1 MKHIKK
7 VKHTSYSLIQY
18 SLALLFTTIAVNA
31 FSQKIAINGYV
42 KDSSSGESLPYSNIN
57 FVRQTTGVAANQY
70 GYFSAMINKGNIEMV
85 VSFTGYKPDTLRLNI
100 QRDTTLTITLKAPSI
115 EEITVRANRSL
126 IGGND
131 LNRTSIPMSRIKEMP
146 PFLGEYDIIK
156 ALALTPG
163 VNSGTDGSSSLFVRG
178 GSSDQNL
185 ILLDGATI
193 YSNSHLFGFISVF
206 NPEAVSHAELFKGNF
221 PARYGGRLSSV
232 LNITMKEGNT
242 QKNETSMTVGP
253 ISSQITNQGPL
264 IKGKASYL
272 LSGRATYTSLITL
285 PLYLILGE
293 GDGMFSYLMYDL
305 NAKANYTFNDR
316 EKLFLSFYSGNDLWT
331 GKSKENTK
339 RTGVGLNWGNTTASL
354 RYTRRFNNRL
364 FSVSQLT
371 YNRFNF
377 NYKLSD
383 KSLTKPAEYEPS
395 LASTGSKVIDFTAK
409 QRFEISTGVRN
420 SIVFGF
426 DLANQVFYPDYYN
439 LKNINLGTNLPDSRN
454 NRYEFFSA
462 SAYIEDKYQL
472 TGWLGLNGGL
482 RYSAQFLKDITY
494 HSVEPRIEA
503 VAKTTD
509 DISFNLAYSRIS
521 QPVFQLT
528 NTGQGLPLDVW
539 APITKNLRPSKA
551 NQWSAGVKKDLKALP
566 ISVQAEVYYKRM
578 SGLIDYN
585 QGVSFVT
592 NVSKSWEQNIV
603 QNGIGKS
610 HGFELLVCKTTG
622 RLNAWFGYTLARN
635 YRKFEE
641 INDGQWYFARFDRT
655 HDFETTMAYK
665 INKKWKCSMNFVYN
679 TGQPA
684 TLASTIHE
692 DIFGNRIP
700 VYTSRNN
707 LRMPDYHRMDI
718 SFSKEFL
725 TKRKKHPATLSF
737 GAFNVY
743 SRINPFYVSLDS
755 FKSFGGNDNSGN
767 SLGYVS
773 QYESGTLF
781 GIVPFI
787 NYSVKF

>member
-1 MKHIKK
+1 MHIKRSRQTGHFSRQHFL
-7 VKHTSYSLIQY
+7 V
-18 SLALLFTTIAVNA
+18 LLFILMAGNV
-31 FSQKIAINGYV
+31 FSQKIVVNGYV
-42 KDSSSGESLPYSNIN
+42 KDSSSGESLPYSNVN
-57 FVRQTTGVAANQY
+57 FVQLATGVAANQY
-70 GYFSAMINKGNIEMV
+70 GYFSGMVNKGNIEMV
-85 VSFTGYKPDTLRLNI
+85 VSFSGYKSKIIKLNL
-100 QRDTTLTITLKAPSI
+100 QSDTTLNIYLQAPSI
-115 EEITVRANRSL
+115 EEVTVVGNRSSNV
-126 IGGND
+126 GND

-206 NPEAVSHAELFKGNF
+206 NPEAISNAELFKGNF
-221 PARYGGRLSSV
+221 PARYGERLSSV

-242 QKNETSMTVGP
+242 KKNQTSMTIGP

-285 PLYLILGE
+285 PLYFILNEKE
-293 GDGMFSYLMYDL
+293 GMLSYLMYDL
-305 NAKANYTFNDR
+305 NAKVNYTINER
-316 EKLFLSFYSGNDLWT
+316 EKLFLSAYSGNDYW
-331 GKSKENTK
+331 KIKEKQETK

-354 RYTRRFNNRL
+354 RYTRQFRNRL

-371 YNRFNF
+371 FNRFNF
-377 NYKLSD
+377 NYKIGD
-383 KSLTKPAEYEPS
+383 ESLTDPAQYETS
-395 LASTGSKVIDFTAK
+395 LASTGSKVSDMTAK
-409 QRFEISTGVRN
+409 QRFEIPTGLRN
-420 SIVFGF
+420 SMIFGF
-426 DLANQVFYPDYYN
+426 DLANQVFFPDYYR
-439 LKNINLGTNLPDSRN
+439 LKNINFGINLPDSRN

-472 TGWLGLNGGL
+472 NGWLSLNSGL
-482 RYSAQFLKDITY
+482 RYSSQFLKDITY
-494 HSVEPRIEA
+494 HSVEPRLEA
-503 VAKTTD
+503 VAKTAD
-509 DISFNLAYSRIS
+509 EMSFSLSYSHMS
-521 QPVFQLT
+521 QPVFQLS

-539 APITKNLRPSKA
+539 APITENLRPSKA
-551 NQWSAGVKKDLKALP
+551 DQWSAGVKKDLKAFP
-566 ISVQAEVYYKRM
+566 VSVQAEVYYKKL

-610 HGFELLVCKTTG
+610 YGLEVLVSKSTG

-635 YRKFEE
+635 YRKFDE
-641 INDGQWYFARFDRT
+641 INDGNWYLARFDRT

-684 TLASTIHE
+684 TLATTVHE
-692 DIFGNRIP
+692 DLSGQRIP

-725 TKRKKHPATLSF
+725 TRRKKHPATISF

-743 SRINPFYVSLDS
+743 SRINPFYVTLDN
-755 FKSFGGNDNSGN
+755 FKSFGGRNGLGN

-773 QYESGTLF
+773 KYKSGTLF

>member
-1 MKHIKK
+1 MHIKRSWQ
-7 VKHTSYSLIQY
+7 TSHFRIPHFLV
-18 SLALLFTTIAVNA
+18 LLFTMIAGNV

-42 KDSSSGESLPYSNIN
+42 KDSSSGESLPYANVW
-57 FVRQTTGVAANQY
+57 FVQLTTGVAANQY
-70 GYFSAMINKGNIEMV
+70 GHFSGIVNKGNIEMV
-85 VSFTGYKPDTLRLNI
+85 VSFAGYKSEIIKLNL
-100 QRDTTLTITLKAPSI
+100 QSDTTLNIYLKAPTI
-115 EEITVRANRSL
+115 EEFTVLGNRTSNV
-126 IGGND
+126 GND

-163 VNSGTDGSSSLFVRG
+163 VTSGTDGSSSLFVRG

-206 NPEAVSHAELFKGNF
+206 NPEAISHAELFKGNF

-285 PLYLILGE
+285 PLYLIIGTN
-293 GDGMFSYLMYDL
+293 DAMFSYLMYDL
-305 NAKANYTFNDR
+305 NAKVNYTFNER
-316 EKLFLSFYSGNDLWT
+316 EKLFLSVYSGNDFWNI
-331 GKSKENTK
+331 KDKENTK

-354 RYTRRFNNRL
+354 RYTRQFRNRM

-371 YNRFNF
+371 FNRFNF
-377 NYKLSD
+377 NYKTSEM
-383 KSLTKPAEYEPS
+383 SLAKPVEYETA
-395 LASTGSKVIDFTAK
+395 LASTGSKVSDITAR

-420 SIVFGF
+420 SMVFGF
-426 DLANQVFYPDYYN
+426 DLANQVFYPDYYK
-439 LKNINLGTNLPDSRN
+439 LKNINLGINLPDSRN
-454 NRYEFFSA
+454 NRYAFFSA

-472 TGWLGLNGGL
+472 SSWLRLNGGL
-482 RYSAQFLKDITY
+482 RYSTQFLKDITY

-503 VAKTTD
+503 EAKTTG
-509 DISFNLAYSRIS
+509 DISFSLAYSRMS

-528 NTGQGLPLDVW
+528 NTGQGLPIDVW

-551 NQWSAGVKKDLKALP
+551 DQWSAGIKKDLKSLP
-566 ISVQAEVYYKRM
+566 VSVQAEVYYKSL

-610 HGFELLVCKTTG
+610 YGFELLVSKTTG
-622 RLNAWFGYTLARN
+622 RFNAWFGYTLARN

-641 INDGQWYFARFDRT
+641 INDGTWYFARFDRT

-684 TLASTIHE
+684 TLATTVHE
-692 DIFGNRIP
+692 DLFGTRIP

-725 TKRKKHPATLSF
+725 TRRKKHPATISF
-737 GAFNVY
+737 GAFNLY
-743 SRINPFYVSLDS
+743 SRINPFYVTLGN
-755 FKSFGGNDNSGN
+755 KNFGGNDDLGN
-767 SLGYVS
+767 AIGYES
-773 QYESGTLF
+773 KYKSGTLF

>member
-1 MKHIKK
+1 MERIKK
-7 VKHTSYSLIQY
+7 WLIW
-18 SLALLFTTIAVNA
+18 LVVLLTTFAGNV
-31 FSQKIAINGYV
+31 FSQKIAVNGYV
-42 KDSSSGESLPYSNIN
+42 KDSSSGESLPYATVYFPMLS
-57 FVRQTTGVAANQY
+57 TGVTANQY
-70 GYFSAMINKGNIEMV
+70 GYFSGLVYPGKVEML
-85 VSFTGYKPDTLRLNI
+85 VSYVGYEPEKITLYLKA
-100 QRDTTLTITLKAPSI
+100 DTTINFLLKPPSI
-115 EEITVRANRSL
+115 DEVTVRANKVTNL
-126 IGGND
+126 GNE

-156 ALALTPG
+156 ALAFTPG
-163 VNSGTDGSSSLFVRG
+163 VNSGNDGSSSLFVRG

-293 GDGMFSYLMYDL
+293 EDGMFSYLMYDL
-305 NAKANYTFNDR
+305 NAKINYTFNDR
-316 EKLFLSFYSGNDLWT
+316 EKLFLSFYSGNDLWNI
-331 GKSKENTK
+331 KDKENTK

-354 RYTRRFNNRL
+354 RYTRQLRNRL

-377 NYKLSD
+377 NYKISD
-383 KSLTKPAEYEPS
+383 ESLTKPAEYEPS
-395 LASTGSKVIDFTAK
+395 SASTGSKVSDFTAR
-409 QRFEISTGVRN
+409 QRFEISTGIKN
-420 SIVFGF
+420 SMVFGF
-426 DLANQVFYPDYYN
+426 DLANQVFYPDYYK

-454 NRYEFFSA
+454 NRYAFFSA
-462 SAYIEDKYQL
+462 SAYIEDKYQV

-482 RYSAQFLKDITY
+482 RYSSQLLKDITY
-494 HSVEPRIEA
+494 HSLEPRIEA
-503 VAKTTD
+503 VAKTAD
-509 DISFNLAYSRIS
+509 DISFSLAYSHMS

-528 NTGQGLPLDVW
+528 NTGQGLPIDVW

-551 NQWSAGVKKDLKALP
+551 DQWSAGLKKDLKALP
-566 ISVQAEVYYKRM
+566 VSVQAEVYYKRM

-603 QNGIGKS
+603 ENGIGKS
-610 HGFELLVCKTTG
+610 YGFELLLSKTTG

-641 INDGQWYFARFDRT
+641 INDGNWYFARFDRT

-684 TLASTIHE
+684 TLATTVHE
-692 DIFGNRIP
+692 DLFGTRIP

-755 FKSFGGNDNSGN
+755 FKDFGGRDDLGN
-767 SLGYVS
+767 PIGYES
-773 QYESGTLF
+773 KYKSGTLF
-781 GIVPFI
+781 GIMPFI

>member
-1 MKHIKK
+1 MHIKRYRQIS
-7 VKHTSYSLIQY
+7 HFRMQY
-18 SLALLFTTIAVNA
+18 FLVLFFTMIVGNG
-31 FSQKIAINGYV
+31 FSQKVAVNGYV
-42 KDSSSGESLPYSNIN
+42 KDSSSGESLPYSNVW
-57 FVRQTTGVAANQY
+57 FVQLSTGVACNQY
-70 GYFSAMINKGNIEMV
+70 GHFSGIVNKGNVEMV
-85 VSFTGYKPDTLRLNI
+85 VSFSGYKSEIVKLNL
-100 QRDTTLTITLKAPSI
+100 QKDTTLNIYLKPPSI
-115 EEITVRANRSL
+115 DEVTVRANKVTTL
-126 IGGND
+126 GND
-131 LNRTSIPMSRIKEMP
+131 LNRSSIPMSRIKEMP

-156 ALALTPG
+156 ALAFTPG

-232 LNITMKEGNT
+232 LNITTKEGNT

-264 IKGKASYL
+264 IKGKATYL

-293 GDGMFSYLMYDL
+293 KEGMLSYLMYDL
-305 NAKANYTFNDR
+305 NAKVNYTFN
-316 EKLFLSFYSGNDLWT
+316 EKERLFLSIYSGNDYWNI
-331 GKSKENTK
+331 KNKENTK

-354 RYTRRFNNRL
+354 RYTRHFRNRL

-377 NYKLSD
+377 NYKTID
-383 KSLTKPAEYEPS
+383 ESLAKPAEYEPS
-395 LASTGSKVIDFTAK
+395 SASTGSKVADFTVK
-409 QRFEISTGVRN
+409 QRFELPTGVRN

-426 DLANQVFYPDYYN
+426 DLANQVFHPDYYE
-439 LKNINLGTNLPDSRN
+439 LKNLNLGTNLPDSRN

-462 SAYIEDKYQL
+462 SAYIEDKFQL

-482 RYSAQFLKDITY
+482 RYSGQFLKNITY
-494 HSVEPRIEA
+494 HSLEPRIEA
-503 VAKTTD
+503 VARTTD
-509 DISFNLAYSRIS
+509 DISFSLAYSHMS

-528 NTGQGLPLDVW
+528 NTGQGLPIDVW
-539 APITKNLRPSKA
+539 APVTENLRPSKA
-551 NQWSAGVKKDLKALP
+551 DQWSAGVKKDLEAFP
-566 ISVQAEVYYKRM
+566 VSVQAEVYYKRM

-610 HGFELLVCKTTG
+610 VGFELLVSKTTG

-635 YRKFEE
+635 YRKFDE
-641 INDGQWYFARFDRT
+641 INDGNWYFARFDRT

-684 TLASTIHE
+684 TLATNVHE
-692 DIFGNRIP
+692 DLFGTRIP

-725 TKRKKHPATLSF
+725 TKRKKHPATISF
-737 GAFNVY
+737 GAFNLY

-755 FKSFGGNDNSGN
+755 FKDFGGRDDLGN
-767 SLGYVS
+767 PIGYES
-773 QYESGTLF
+773 KYKSGTLF
-781 GIVPFI
+781 GIMPFI